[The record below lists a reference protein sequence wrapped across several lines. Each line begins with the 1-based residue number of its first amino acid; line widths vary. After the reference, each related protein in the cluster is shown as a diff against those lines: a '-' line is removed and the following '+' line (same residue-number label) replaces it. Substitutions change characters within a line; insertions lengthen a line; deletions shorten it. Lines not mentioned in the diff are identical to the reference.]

1 MVTTIAHADQQ
12 KGAAMYRIYNKNSGE
27 HFYTKNAKEKANLV
41 KLGWKDEG
49 IGWFAPDAGT
59 PVYRVYNKNAGDHHY
74 TMSRG
79 EKDSLVK
86 IGWKYEGIGWYSAD
100 TNIKPLYRAYNPNAK
115 AGSHNYTTSWDEQ
128 STLVNAGWKDEEIA
142 WNGVATNS
150 PVISGV
156 PGSVTI
162 KKQSTKYDALKGI
175 SAKDFLGNALE
186 VTVTGTVDTKTPGRY
201 VLTYHAKDL
210 LGQETTELVTVD
222 VEDIYSPTIESRD
235 GWQKVFVYQTLTKY
249 DPLDG
254 ISAVDGNGKALKV
267 NVQGTVNA
275 QWPGTYTLSYNVT
288 DEFGTS
294 SYETKTIAVL
304 EYGEPY
310 FYGTEDVSFVENTV
324 KTFDPRAGVSANS
337 RSGKALDFKVE
348 GSVDVTKSGEY
359 TLKYTTTDEFGHLK
373 VKNRT
378 VNVKWQN

>member
-142 WNGVATNS
+142 WNGVATNA

-156 PGSVTI
+156 PSSSVTI
-162 KKQSTKYDALKGI
+162 KKQSAKYDALKGI
-175 SAKDFLGNALE
+175 SAKDFLGNTLE
-186 VTVTGTVDTKTPGRY
+186 VTVTGTVDTKTPGDY
-201 VLTYHAKDL
+201 VLTYHAKDR
-210 LGQETTELVTVD
+210 LGQETVQKVTVYVQNID
-222 VEDIYSPTIESRD
+222 KPEINSSN
-235 GWQKVFVYQTLTKY
+235 GWYIKINQTFTKFDTY
-249 DPLDG
+249 AG

-275 QWPGTYTLSYNVT
+275 QWPGIYTLTYSAT
-288 DEFGTS
+288 DEFGTTTS
-294 SYETKTIAVL
+294 ETNTVTVL
-304 EYGEPY
+304 EYGEPD
-310 FYGTEDVSFVENTV
+310 FYGIDDVRFVENTV
-324 KTFDPRAGVSANS
+324 KSFDPRVGVSAQS
-337 RSGKALDFKVE
+337 KSGKALDFTVE
-348 GSVDVTKSGEY
+348 GTVDTTKPGEY
-359 TLKYTTTDEFGHLK
+359 TLVYKATDEFGHLN
-373 VKNRT
+373 VERRT
-378 VNVKWQN
+378 VDVTW